1 MTVEKVVA
9 YIAREDELLVFLHV
23 DDRDPV
29 LESGLQVPAGTV
41 EPGEEPAEA
50 VLREAAEETG
60 LGGLEILRYL
70 GSDEPRWP
78 GALSQ
83 RRHFFQLSVA
93 DAPEVWEHVER
104 DGGDG
109 PARPFRLFWMS
120 VDKAAPLLAAGQG
133 LFAALIRS

>member
-1 MTVEKVVA
+1 MDEKVVA
-9 YIAREDELLVFLHV
+9 YIARGDEVLVFLHV

-41 EPGEEPAEA
+41 EPGEEPSAA

-60 LGGLEILRYL
+60 LDGLEMVRSL

-78 GALSQ
+78 GAPPQ

-93 DAPEVWEHVER
+93 DAPEAWEHVER
-104 DGGDG
+104 DGGGG

-120 VDKAAPLLAAGQG
+120 IGQAAPLLAAGQG
-133 LFAALIRS
+133 LCAALIRS